1 MRYTIQKAKDK
12 SQKKPVHI
20 YTFSLLAISLVAAV
34 MVTGCQDKQEA
45 KKEDTPFV
53 LSDTMAG
60 MIKLDTV
67 RSARIDD
74 ALTLSGEVSFNENTV
89 VKIFP
94 HSSGQVMETK
104 VSLGDKV
111 QKGQVIAV
119 IKSADVAGNY
129 ADLSGAEADVAI
141 AKRQLDNAESLY
153 KSGISSEKDY
163 TEAKQNYLKAEAA
176 KQKIQSVLN
185 INGGNSQPG
194 GVYSI
199 TAPISGYIVEK
210 KITAGGYIRPDMGDN
225 LFTISDLKE
234 VWIWANVFEADIP
247 KVQQGAPV
255 QVSTLAYPGK
265 TFSGK
270 IDQVSEVLDPTNKA
284 MRVRIN
290 LPNDG
295 LLLKPEM
302 FAKVQVTNAGTDSAI
317 AIPTSALVQQNGK
330 DFVVVFNSKS
340 NIQVAPVEVLRTLGD
355 ITYLRQGV
363 APGQLVVTKNQLLL
377 FEQLQN
383 D

>member
-1 MRYTIQKAKDK
+1 MSFNRLYILVFLGLTVAAATGC
-12 SQKKPVHI
+12 SSPAEPQKKD
-20 YTFSLLAISLVAAV
+20 
-34 MVTGCQDKQEA
+34 TGFE
-45 KKEDTPFV
+45 

-60 MIKLDTV
+60 MIQLDTV

-74 ALTLSGEVSFNENTV
+74 ALTLSGEVSFNENSV

-94 HSSGQVMETK
+94 HSSGQVIETK

-141 AKRQLDNAESLY
+141 AKRQLDNAQSLY

-163 TEAKQNYLKAEAA
+163 TEAKQSYLKAEAA
-176 KQKIQSVLN
+176 KQKIQSVLS

-210 KITAGGYIRPDMGDN
+210 KINAGGYIRQDMGDN

-247 KVQQGAPV
+247 KIKQNAPV

-265 TFSGK
+265 TFAGK
-270 IDQVSEVLDPTNKA
+270 IDQVSEVLDPVNKA

-302 FAKVQVTNAGTDSAI
+302 FARVQVTNAGTDSAT

-330 DFVVVFNSKS
+330 DFVVVFNSKKD
-340 NIQVAPVEVLRTLGD
+340 IQVAPVEVLRTLGD
-355 ITYLRQGV
+355 ITYLRQGA

>member
-1 MRYTIQKAKDK
+1 MRYIHQQVKGN
-12 SQKKPVHI
+12 SQKKPFSI
-20 YTFSLLAISLVAAV
+20 YTIFILAIIITAAAF
-34 MVTGCQDKQEA
+34 TGCKQKQEPQQ
-45 KKEDTPFV
+45 KNTGFE

-60 MIKLDTV
+60 MIQLDTV

-74 ALTLSGEVSFNENTV
+74 ALTLSGEVSFNENSV

-129 ADLSGAEADVAI
+129 ADLSGADADVAI

-153 KSGISSEKDY
+153 KSGISSEREY
-163 TEAKQNYLKAEAA
+163 TEARQTYLKAEAA
-176 KQKIQSVLN
+176 KQKIQSILS

-199 TAPISGYIVEK
+199 TAPINGYIVEK
-210 KITAGGYIRPDMGDN
+210 KVTSGAYIRPDMGDN
-225 LFTISDLKE
+225 LFTISDMKN
-234 VWIWANVFEADIP
+234 VWVWANVFEADIP

-265 TFSGK
+265 TFAGK

-290 LPNDG
+290 LPNEG

-317 AIPTSALVQQNGK
+317 SIPTAALVQQNGK
-330 DFVVVFNSKS
+330 DFVVVFNSKKDM
-340 NIQVAPVEVLRTLGD
+340 QVAPVEVLRTLGD
-355 ITYLRQGV
+355 ITYLRSGV

-383 D
+383 N

>member
-1 MRYTIQKAKDK
+1 MKKFNIQ
-12 SQKKPVHI
+12 HT
-20 YTFSLLAISLVAAV
+20 TFSIIIAATLAAA
-34 MVTGCQDKQEA
+34 GCKEKKEA
-45 KKEDTPFV
+45 KVEDKKFV
-53 LSDTMAG
+53 LSDTMAK
-60 MIKLDTV
+60 MIQLDTV
-67 RSARIDD
+67 RTARIDD
-74 ALTLSGEVSFNENTV
+74 AITLSGEVSFNENSV

-94 HSSGQVMETK
+94 RSSGQVVETK

-163 TEAKQNYLKAEAA
+163 TEAKQNYLKAEAG

-185 INGGNSQPG
+185 INGTNSQPG
-194 GVYSI
+194 GTYSVI
-199 TAPISGYIVEK
+199 APISGYIVEK
-210 KITAGGYIRPDMGDN
+210 KVNAGSFIRPDMGDN

-234 VWIWANVFEADIP
+234 VWVWANVFEADIP
-247 KVQQGAPV
+247 KVQQGATV

-270 IDQVSEVLDPTNKA
+270 IDQLSEVLDPTNKA
-284 MRVRIN
+284 LRVRIN
-290 LPNDG
+290 LQNDA

-302 FAKVQVTNAGTDSAI
+302 FAKVLVSNTGRDSAI
-317 AIPTSALVQQNGK
+317 CIPTKALVQQNGK
-330 DFVVVFNSKS
+330 DFVVVYNSNS
-340 NIQVAPVEVLRTLGD
+340 DMQVAPVDILKTLGD

-363 APGQLVVTKNQLLL
+363 TPGQLLVVKNQLLL

>member
-1 MRYTIQKAKDK
+1 MRYIIQKAKHN

-20 YTFSLLAISLVAAV
+20 YTTTLLVMSVAAT
-34 MVTGCQDKQEA
+34 MLLTGCGE
-45 KKEDTPFV
+45 KKEAPKQDTQFV
-53 LSDTMAG
+53 LSDTMAA
-60 MIKLDTV
+60 MIQLDTV
-67 RSARIDD
+67 RSARINE
-74 ALTLSGEVSFNENTV
+74 ALTLSGEISFNENSV

-94 HSSGQVMETK
+94 HSSGQVIETK

-111 QKGQVIAV
+111 QKGQVIAI

-163 TEAKQNYLKAEAA
+163 TEAKQTYLKAEAA
-176 KQKIQSVLN
+176 KQKIQSLLS

-194 GVYSI
+194 GVYSVI
-199 TAPISGYIVEK
+199 APISGYIVEK
-210 KITAGGYIRPDMGDN
+210 KVAAGGFIRPDMGDN

-234 VWIWANVFEADIP
+234 VWVWANVFEADIA

-255 QVSTLAYPGK
+255 QVTTLAYPGK
-265 TFSGK
+265 TFNGK

-290 LPNDG
+290 LQNDA

-302 FAKVQVTNAGTDSAI
+302 FAKVQVTNAGTDTAI

-330 DFVVVFNSKS
+330 DFVVVYNSKS
-340 NIQVAPVEVLRTLGD
+340 DIQVAPVEVLRPLGD

-363 APGQLVVTKNQLLL
+363 TPGQLLVVKNQLLL
-377 FEQLQN
+377 FQQLQN
-383 D
+383 N